1 MLDIGSFRAR
11 TCRGPSRRSF
21 LRLAASVPLAL
32 GAPGAGGRLN
42 GAQPARAR
50 SVLFVFLWG
59 APSHLD
65 TIDPKPDA
73 PAEYRGPFG
82 TIPTRTP
89 GLRFTELLPLV
100 AARSRLFTVC
110 RSHVTSESGHP
121 EAVTVALTGFKE
133 RPGPLQPT
141 VTSIPARRR
150 GHAGWLPRFVS
161 LARGTLAASAT
172 GLE

>member
-11 TCRGPSRRSF
+11 TCRTLSRRSF

-32 GAPGAGGRLN
+32 GAPGPGARLQ
-42 GAQPARAR
+42 GAQPVRAR

-73 PAEYRGPFG
+73 PVEYRGPFAA
-82 TIPTRTP
+82 IPTRTP

-100 AARSRLFTVC
+100 AQRSR
-110 RSHVTSESGHP
+110 
-121 EAVTVALTGFKE
+121 
-133 RPGPLQPT
+133 
-141 VTSIPARRR
+141 
-150 GHAGWLPRFVS
+150 
-161 LARGTLAASAT
+161 
-172 GLE
+172 